1 MKRTVPPPTG
11 IIEGFFGRCWQWH
24 QRRQL
29 ADFMAR
35 EGFDFYL
42 YAPKSDRQLRSRW
55 REHWPDNDWQQLQR
69 LRQHFREQNIA
80 FGLGLSPLD
89 LCDTAGRADTAAL
102 GAKIR
107 QLNQLQPDWLGLFFD
122 DMRGDIPHLAERQ
135 AELAHCAAAL
145 SDARHIL
152 LCPTYYSDDPVLDK
166 VFGARPDYYLEDLG
180 RQLDPSIHIFWTGP
194 KVCSDNYPDEH
205 LHQTAQKLGRRPF
218 IWDNYP
224 VNDGAVKSQHLY
236 LQPPT
241 ATRGPHRESIAGIA
255 VNPMNQFSLSLPALS
270 GLHSALK
277 GQAAPPLK
285 TILNRLYPGDL
296 AQRLAA
302 DATFF
307 AHEGLSQLNV
317 DERERLLLAYQPF
330 AHHPAGREVI
340 DWLNGE
346 YTFDPAC
353 LTE

>member
-1 MKRTVPPPTG
+1 MTNSAPPHTG
-11 IIEGFFGRCWQWH
+11 IIEGFFGRSWRWD

-29 ADFMAR
+29 ADFMVR

-42 YAPKSDRQLRSRW
+42 YAPKSDRHLRSRW
-55 REHWPDNDWQQLQR
+55 REHWSNSDWQQLLQ
-69 LRQHFREQNIA
+69 LRQHFRDRGVA

-89 LCDTAGRADTAAL
+89 LCDTTGRADSAAL
-102 GAKIR
+102 ETKIGR
-107 QLNQLQPDWLGLFFD
+107 LNQLQPDWLGLFFD
-122 DMRGDIPHLAERQ
+122 DMRGDIPHLAQRQ
-135 AELAHCAAAL
+135 AELAHCAATQSSAP
-145 SDARHIL
+145 HIV

-166 VFGARPDYYLEDLG
+166 VFGARPDHYLEDLG
-180 RQLDPSIHIFWTGP
+180 RQLDPSIHLFWTGP

-205 LHQTAQKLGRRPF
+205 LQQITQKLERRPF

-236 LQPPT
+236 LHPPT
-241 ATRGPHRESIAGIA
+241 AERGLRRENIAGIA

-277 GQAAPPLK
+277 GETEAPLETTLK
-285 TILNRLYPGDL
+285 RLYPAGL
-296 AQRLAA
+296 AQQLAA
-302 DATFF
+302 NADLF
-307 AHEGLSQLNV
+307 AHEGLGQLSE
-317 DERERLLLAYQPF
+317 DQRELLLQAYQPF
-330 AHHPAGREVI
+330 AHHGAGREVI

-346 YTFDPAC
+346 YAFDPAC